1 MAEKQY
7 HLICMSFDGDYVR
20 DSTGTLEDCLN
31 RSADMG
37 SKWYFYPFH
46 FIVTFGSGIVV
57 ETGTGLVVMGTG
69 ESFQSKLF
77 KGRKLSTV
85 KKVFANTYKRA
96 ESEGLQ
102 LDCLEFEH
110 YMIAHNQKLLR

>member
-1 MAEKQY
+1 MTEKQY
-7 HLICMSFDGDYVR
+7 KLICMSFDGEFVT
-20 DSTGTLEDCLN
+20 DSIGTLEDCLN
-31 RSADMG
+31 RSANMG

-46 FIVTFGSGIVV
+46 FIVTIGNGKVV
-57 ETGTGLVVMGTG
+57 ETSTGLVVMGTG

-96 ESEGLQ
+96 ESEDLQ

>member
-1 MAEKQY
+1 MIKNWY
-7 HLICMSFDGDYVR
+7 KLICMAFDGEFVQ
-20 DSTGTLEDCLN
+20 DSIGTLEDCLN

-46 FIVTFGSGIVV
+46 FIVTIGNGKVI
-57 ETGTGLVVMGTG
+57 ETSTGLVVMGTG

-77 KGRKLSTV
+77 KGRTLSTV
-85 KKVFANTYKRA
+85 KKVFADTYKQA

-102 LDCLEFEH
+102 LDCLEYEH
-110 YMIAHNQKLLR
+110 YMISHNQKLLR